1 MDHPGWQFLTQL
13 ARDPVTACT
22 YAEVCRIFEDLDL
35 VDPGVV
41 QLYRLQAGARDLAAE
56 RELASYGGV
65 ARKP

>member
-1 MDHPGWQFLTQL
+1 MRRSG
-13 ARDPVTACT
+13 
-22 YAEVCRIFEDLDL
+22 RIFEDLDL